1 MENNKSLIDW
11 IFAEYNSFFE
21 AEKKIA
27 SYILNNPKNVVDM
40 TIAEVAEKSGASE
53 ATVSRF
59 CKRCNMKGFHHLKIT
74 LAKEL
79 VESKREELSPSGD
92 VDQSNIS
99 RSLQNILS
107 NKIDE
112 LNQTISNLN
121 EDKLKE
127 VLSLLRNA
135 RTVQF
140 AAVGNTIPVAM
151 DGAYKFNQIGI
162 PSVAN
167 TIWETQIA
175 YSYNLSEDDVIILIS
190 NSGASKRLIT
200 VAEVAKKNGSKTI
213 AITNSENSPL
223 AKLCQYHIKT
233 ATREKLF
240 LDEYYFSRIS
250 AMTIIEILYL
260 FLTVGKEDVY
270 KNLSRHEQSIADD
283 KI

>member
-1 MENNKSLIDW
+1 MKNNKSLIDS
-11 IFAEYNSFFE
+11 IFAEYNSFFD

-27 SYILNNPKNVVDM
+27 RYILSNPKKVVDM
-40 TIAEVAEKSGASE
+40 TIAELAGEAGTSE

-59 CKRCNMKGFHHLKIT
+59 CKRCSMKGFHHLKIT

-79 VESKREELSPSGD
+79 VESTKEELPVSGD
-92 VDQSNIS
+92 VNQNNIS
-99 RSLQNILS
+99 QSLQNILS

-112 LNQTISNLN
+112 LRQTISSIN
-121 EDKLKE
+121 ENELKE
-127 VLSLLRNA
+127 VLNILSNA

-140 AAVGNTIPVAM
+140 AAVGNTIPVAL

-162 PSVAN
+162 ISVAN

-175 YSYNLSEDDVIILIS
+175 FTYNLSEDDVIILIS

-270 KNLSRHEQSIADD
+270 ENLSRHEQSIADD

>member
-1 MENNKSLIDW
+1 MKNNKSLIDW

-79 VESKREELSPSGD
+79 VESKKDELSPSGD

-112 LNQTISNLN
+112 LNQTISSIN
-121 EDKLKE
+121 EDELKE
-127 VLSLLRNA
+127 VLSLLSNA

-175 YSYNLSEDDVIILIS
+175 YSFNLSEEDVIILIS

-200 VAEVAKKNGSKTI
+200 VAEAAKKNGSKTI

>member
-79 VESKREELSPSGD
+79 VESKKEELSPSGD

-112 LNQTISNLN
+112 LNQTISNIN

-127 VLSLLRNA
+127 VLSLLSNA

>member
-1 MENNKSLIDW
+1 MEKSKSLIDS
-11 IFAEYNSFFE
+11 IFAEYNSFFD

-27 SYILNNPKNVVDM
+27 SYILSNPKKVVDM
-40 TIAEVAEKSGASE
+40 TISELAGEAGTSE
-53 ATVSRF
+53 ATISRF

-79 VESKREELSPSGD
+79 VESTKEELTVSGD
-92 VDQSNIS
+92 VNQNNIYQS
-99 RSLQNILS
+99 LKNILS

-112 LNQTISNLN
+112 LRQTISSIN
-121 EDKLKE
+121 ENELKE
-127 VLSLLRNA
+127 ILNLLSNA

-162 PSVAN
+162 PSIAN
-167 TIWETQIA
+167 TIWEIQIA
-175 YSYNLSEDDVIILIS
+175 FTYNLSKDDVIILIS
-190 NSGASKRLIT
+190 NSGASKRLLT
-200 VAEVAKKNGSKTI
+200 VAEAAKEKNIKTI
-213 AITNSENSPL
+213 AITNSDTSPL
-223 AKLCQYHIKT
+223 AKTCKYHIKT

-240 LDEYYFSRIS
+240 LEEYYFSRIS

-270 KNLSRHEQSIADD
+270 KNLSRHEQAIADD